1 MEKLP
6 FGKKNYTL
14 MIIGIVVIGIG
25 FTIMSMDSDPQGFG
39 FLGLTLGPIV
49 TVAGFIFE
57 IYAILHKPD
66 EQKKLGNTT
75 TTTKDAHNTKVY
87 SK

>member
-6 FGKKNYTL
+6 FGKKNYML
-14 MIIGIVVIGIG
+14 MIIGIVIIVVG
-25 FTIMSMDSDPQGFG
+25 FTIMSMDSQPQGFG

-57 IYAILHKPD
+57 IYAILHKPV
-66 EQKKLGNTT
+66 EQKNLGNPAPAA
-75 TTTKDAHNTKVY
+75 KDPKATKVY

>member
-14 MIIGIVVIGIG
+14 MIIGLVIIVVG
-25 FTIMSMDSDPQGFG
+25 FTIMSLDSEPQGFG

-49 TVAGFIFE
+49 TVSGFLFE
-57 IYAILHKPD
+57 IYAILHKPE
-66 EQKKLGNTT
+66 EQKKLKDTGAKSASAK
-75 TTTKDAHNTKVY
+75 TK
-87 SK
+87 

>member
-14 MIIGIVVIGIG
+14 MIIGLVIIVVG
-25 FTIMSMDSDPQGFG
+25 FTIMSLDTEPQGFG

-49 TVAGFIFE
+49 TVSGFLFE
-57 IYAILHKPD
+57 IYAILHKPE
-66 EQKKLGNTT
+66 EQKNLNQPAAKPQA
-75 TTTKDAHNTKVY
+75 KSEKPY

>member
-14 MIIGIVVIGIG
+14 MIIGIVIIVVG
-25 FTIMSMDSDPQGFG
+25 FAIMSMDSEPQGFG

-49 TVAGFIFE
+49 TVFGFLFE
-57 IYAILHKPD
+57 IYAILHKPE
-66 EQKKLGNTT
+66 EQKKLKQESAKPNPKSEKG
-75 TTTKDAHNTKVY
+75 Y

>member
-14 MIIGIVVIGIG
+14 MIIGIVVIVIG
-25 FTIMSMDSDPQGFG
+25 FTIMSMDSEPHGFG
-39 FLGLTLGPIV
+39 FLGLTLGPII
-49 TVAGFIFE
+49 TVSGFIFE
-57 IYAILHKPD
+57 IYAILHKPE
-66 EQKKLGNTT
+66 EQKNLSNPASAP
-75 TTTKDAHNTKVY
+75 KDPRNTKVY

>member
-14 MIIGIVVIGIG
+14 MIIGIVVIIIG
-25 FTIMSMDSDPQGFG
+25 FTIMSLDSEPQGFG

-49 TVAGFIFE
+49 TVSGFLFE
-57 IYAILHKPD
+57 IYAILHKPE
-66 EQKKLGNTT
+66 EQRKINPASAKSQP
-75 TTTKDAHNTKVY
+75 KAEKI

>member
-14 MIIGIVVIGIG
+14 MIIGLVIIVTG
-25 FTIMSMDSDPQGFG
+25 FTIMSLDSKPQGFG
-39 FLGLTLGPIV
+39 FLGLTLGPVV
-49 TVAGFIFE
+49 TVAGFLFQ
-57 IYAILHKPD
+57 IYAILHKPE
-66 EQKKLGNTT
+66 EQKNIHPSAQKQQPKGE
-75 TTTKDAHNTKVY
+75 KVY

>member
-14 MIIGIVVIGIG
+14 MIIGIVVIIIG
-25 FTIMSMDSDPQGFG
+25 FTIMSMDSEPHGFG

-49 TVAGFIFE
+49 TVSGFIFE
-57 IYAILHKPD
+57 IYAILHKPE
-66 EQKKLGNTT
+66 EQKNLSNQASLP
-75 TTTKDAHNTKVY
+75 KDPRNTKVY